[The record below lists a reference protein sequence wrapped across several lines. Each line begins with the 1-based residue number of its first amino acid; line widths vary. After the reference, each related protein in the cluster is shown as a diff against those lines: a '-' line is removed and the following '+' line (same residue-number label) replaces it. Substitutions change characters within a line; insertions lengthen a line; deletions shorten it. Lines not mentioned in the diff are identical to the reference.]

1 MTASAIDKLKD
12 ALNALR
18 KGFYAVVVFSFAVN
32 VLMLASPLY
41 MLQIYDRVL
50 TSRSMDTLM
59 LLTLLVVFALLTL
72 AALEAVRTSLMVRMS
87 IWLDQKL
94 AGSML
99 TASIINTLR
108 TSSDANVQG
117 LRDLTTLRTFLT
129 GPGVFPVLDAPWAPI
144 YLIIIYYLHPVL
156 GIVALIGAIVLLVIA
171 IANELMTRKLLA
183 ESGSATITAL
193 NQANAATRNADVIE
207 AMGLMPNLIRRWDKI
222 NGQSLALQA
231 KASHRSGLF
240 SAASKFIRL
249 VLQTAMLGGGAYYA
263 IIGEMTPGGMI
274 AASILVGRALSPV
287 EQAINSWR
295 SGIAARNAIQ
305 RIKQQLMATPLRGQA
320 MPLPAPEGEVQVEKL
335 SFAFPG
341 MRKPTIHNVS
351 FELETGDALGLIGP
365 SASGKTTLG
374 RLLLGNLV
382 PMSGHARLDGM
393 DMAEWEP
400 EDRGQYVGYLP
411 QDIELFQGSIKENI
425 ARMGE
430 GDPEQVIQAAQL
442 AGVHE
447 IIVRLPEG
455 YETQIGEGG
464 AALSGGQRQRIALAR
479 ALYGNPRLVVLDE
492 PAASLDRDGEAAL
505 LVALKALQE
514 KGITTIVIAHRPAI
528 LECVN
533 KMLVL
538 QDGAISSF
546 GPKQEVLSQLQSQA
560 PAQVSR

>member
-1 MTASAIDKLKD
+1 
-12 ALNALR
+12 
-18 KGFYAVVVFSFAVN
+18 
-32 VLMLASPLY
+32 
-41 MLQIYDRVL
+41 
-50 TSRSMDTLM
+50 
-59 LLTLLVVFALLTL
+59 
-72 AALEAVRTSLMVRMS
+72 
-87 IWLDQKL
+87 
-94 AGSML
+94 
-99 TASIINTLR
+99 
-108 TSSDANVQG
+108 
-117 LRDLTTLRTFLT
+117 
-129 GPGVFPVLDAPWAPI
+129 
-144 YLIIIYYLHPVL
+144 
-156 GIVALIGAIVLLVIA
+156 
-171 IANELMTRKLLA
+171 
-183 ESGSATITAL
+183 
-193 NQANAATRNADVIE
+193 
-207 AMGLMPNLIRRWDKI
+207 
-222 NGQSLALQA
+222 
-231 KASHRSGLF
+231 
-240 SAASKFIRL
+240 
-249 VLQTAMLGGGAYYA
+249 
-263 IIGEMTPGGMI
+263 
-274 AASILVGRALSPV
+274 
-287 EQAINSWR
+287 
-295 SGIAARNAIQ
+295 
-305 RIKQQLMATPLRGQA
+305 
-320 MPLPAPEGEVQVEKL
+320 MPLPAPEGKVQVEKL

-341 MRKPTIHNVS
+341 VRKPTIHNVS

-400 EDRGQYVGYLP
+400 EDRGQYVGYMP

-479 ALYGNPRLVVLDE
+479 ALYGDPRLVVLDE